1 MKIVLVD
8 NYDSFTYNLAHLFGS
23 LGAEV
28 DVVRND
34 DARLDAALVAACD
47 GVCIGP
53 GPGRPSD
60 AGKTMTT
67 IGWAIASGTPLL
79 GVCLGQQ
86 AIGEYFGG
94 VVVHAPALM
103 HGKTSPIEHDGTGL
117 FAGIPSPFQATRYH
131 SLCLAHA
138 PFPAELRPNATSDD
152 AVIQGVQHRTLAIS
166 GVQFHPESVL
176 TPLGGRIFQNFLDLL
191 RGAPAAHGV
200 LA

>member
-1 MKIVLVD
+1 MNLLLVD

-23 LGAEV
+23 LGAGV

-34 DARLDAALVAACD
+34 DARLDAALIAAND

-53 GPGRPSD
+53 GPGRPKE
-60 AGKTMTT
+60 AGKTLAT
-67 IGWAIASGTPLL
+67 IGWAIAAKRPLL

-94 VVVHAPALM
+94 VVEHAPALM

-117 FAGIPSPFQATRYH
+117 FAGLPSPFEATRYH
-131 SLCLAHA
+131 SLCLAHD
-138 PFPAELRPNATSDD
+138 PFPPELRVNATSGD
-152 AVIQGVQHRTLAIS
+152 AVIQGLAHRTLAIA

-176 TPLGGRIFQNFLDLL
+176 TPLGPRIFENFLVQL
-191 RGAPAAHGV
+191 RPVGIAPV
-200 LA
+200 SR